1 MNGVWVTLLFKP
13 LFDKATIVSGTNP
26 ESQSIKLVSTYV
38 LRLDFKRT
46 GFKKVVWHNNLDITT
61 FCMFQTESER
71 IVQS

>member
-1 MNGVWVTLLFKP
+1 MGSVWVTLLFKS
-13 LFDKATIVSGTNP
+13 LFDKAAVISGTNP

-38 LRLDFKRT
+38 LRLDFKRA

-61 FCMFQTESER
+61 FCMFQTEPER